1 MSDLAIWGRRA
12 RKLILPTCF
21 VFMRGFFNSYKTK
34 RTLSYYL
41 FTWGVEQRSLHR
53 SFNPTARTCASVH
66 GFVLHRSSINNAGFV
81 AYGVEQEEP
90 WEINMGNEVNTHKGK
105 KRVNEH
111 DNGHPHR
118 ISHVHREWGG
128 FICYSWHS
136 LIQPFYPREQSA
148 KYKWALYKCCIGS
161 RKEISVET
169 IDWFNYLQ
177 RGPWAIFTF
186 LPGCNTRFRGNWV
199 RTLMF

>member
-12 RKLILPTCF
+12 RKLTLPTCF

-41 FTWGVEQRSLHR
+41 FTWGGEQRSLHR

-111 DNGHPHR
+111 DNVHPHR
-118 ISHVHREWGG
+118 ISHVHSWGG
-128 FICYSWHS
+128 FISHEVGLS
-136 LIQPFYPREQSA
+136 VIHGILSF
-148 KYKWALYKCCIGS
+148 S
-161 RKEISVET
+161 RFTPGNRVLSTNELCTNAVSGAGRKSVRR
-169 IDWFNYLQ
+169 L
-177 RGPWAIFTF
+177 
-186 LPGCNTRFRGNWV
+186 
-199 RTLMF
+199 